1 MQASEIIA
9 RDFTTGR
16 PLRGRKQRVVVSS
29 SKCSWHNLFKVERY
43 IRPSFE
49 LSQVTFLETS
59 VSFLTEQTEPHS
71 LAEWRLAGR
80 PIPSRPARAGSV
92 FTLAKDTP
100 ISSRYIGRIGVTVVS
115 FSDELL

>member
-1 MQASEIIA
+1 M
-9 RDFTTGR
+9 
-16 PLRGRKQRVVVSS
+16 VSS

-43 IRPSFE
+43 NRPSFE
-49 LSQVTFLETS
+49 LSEVTFLETS

-100 ISSRYIGRIGVTVVS
+100 ISLYWSNRSHGRLLIV
-115 FSDELL
+115 SDELLR

>member
-16 PLRGRKQRVVVSS
+16 PAPRAKAEQVVVSS
-29 SKCSWHNLFKVERY
+29 SKCPWHNLFKVERY

-71 LAEWRLAGR
+71 LAEWRLAGHSQQTGTR
-80 PIPSRPARAGSV
+80 WWCLHSRQRHAHFVSLYWSNRSH
-92 FTLAKDTP
+92 
-100 ISSRYIGRIGVTVVS
+100 GR
-115 FSDELL
+115 LL